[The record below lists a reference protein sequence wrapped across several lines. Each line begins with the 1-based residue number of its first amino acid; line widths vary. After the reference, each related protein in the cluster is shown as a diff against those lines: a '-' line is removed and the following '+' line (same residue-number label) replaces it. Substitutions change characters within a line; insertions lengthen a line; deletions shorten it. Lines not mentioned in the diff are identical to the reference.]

1 MYANLMT
8 KKIVMTKTEAK
19 AAGKPNTT
27 EYNALL
33 DLMKNFPGFQMEIV
47 KSTAKKVDRFKGLN
61 YDYMEDYIK
70 KHPLEVDVEMD
81 DGKTEAKSALE
92 VFYGLRGLDK
102 DGKKVGMAA
111 SATYGEIKMWFLT
124 QFPEIEKMGENVDKI
139 IDAAR
144 KARADKKNAA

>member
-47 KSTAKKVDRFKGLN
+47 KSTAKKVDRFKGLD
-61 YDYMEDYIK
+61 YDYMENYIK
-70 KHPLEVDVEMD
+70 SHNSELLEI
-81 DGKTEAKSALE
+81 
-92 VFYGLRGLDK
+92 FYELRGLDE
-102 DGKKVGMAA
+102 DGKKVSMAA
-111 SATYGEIKMWFLT
+111 SATYGEVKMWFLT
-124 QFPEIEKMGENVDKI
+124 QFPEIEKMGESVDKI

>member
-19 AAGKPNTT
+19 AAGKPDTT
-27 EYNALL
+27 EYNTLL

-70 KHPLEVDVEMD
+70 SHNSELLEI
-81 DGKTEAKSALE
+81 
-92 VFYGLRGLDK
+92 FYELRGLDE
-102 DGKKVGMAA
+102 DGKKVSMAA
-111 SATYGEIKMWFLT
+111 SATYGEVKMWFLT
-124 QFPEIEKMGENVDKI
+124 QFPEIEKMGESVDKI